1 MERPSASKI
10 AQWHPT
16 PALLPGKPRG
26 RRSLVGCSPWGLR
39 VGHDWEASLSLLTF
53 MHWRRK
59 WQPTPGFL
67 PGESQG
73 QRSLVGCRL
82 WGCTVRHSWCN
93 AAAAEAVAHSK
104 QYELGLSNTMA
115 AVKIS
120 TDNKIWWRCIN
131 KGNLVHCWWKC
142 KLMQPQWKTVW
153 RFLKN

>member
-1 MERPSASKI
+1 MERTSASKI

-16 PALLPGKPRG
+16 SVLLPGKSHG

-73 QRSLVGCRL
+73 RGGLVGCRL
-82 WGCTVRHSWCN
+82 WRHRDGHNWN
-93 AAAAEAVAHSK
+93 DLVAAAAFN
-104 QYELGLSNTMA
+104 Y
-115 AVKIS
+115 
-120 TDNKIWWRCIN
+120 C
-131 KGNLVHCWWKC
+131 NL
-142 KLMQPQWKTVW
+142 Q
-153 RFLKN
+153 RFLPISSLKPFLEGKTFLSLATCKPLKRKQLTELVKKRNNAWGS